1 MKIMIINSNSSLKK
15 AVAQSIPE
23 IKQIFECDSFDS
35 AIDEIKEKHSQ
46 INILNWTKTDYDA
59 PGLISKLKRIRL
71 QHPIYILTI
80 IEREDQKFIH
90 GLMDAGCDDFLF
102 KPFSKEE
109 LAARIKIAE
118 KNIKAEQNFSRAS
131 RKLIK
136 YAKEDPLT
144 GLLNRRA
151 LLDEMIKEMGRSS
164 RDKKFL
170 STVMVS
176 ISNFR
181 ELIEEHGNMSGDM
194 ILFEYALRL
203 KSSCRPYDK
212 TGRYGI
218 STFMILLPD
227 AGSSNASA
235 VAQRVLDTV
244 SKEHFES
251 NGIKFKINTS
261 IGISEL
267 NPEDAPK
274 TKDVTDN
281 LMNDLL
287 IDSLIRRTEKAMS
300 EADRKGPNS
309 IEIIQF

>member
-1 MKIMIINSNSSLKK
+1 MKIMIINSNDSLKK

-23 IKQIFECDSFDS
+23 IKQIFECESFNS
-35 AIDEIKEKHSQ
+35 AINAIKEKHTQ
-46 INILNWTKTDYDA
+46 INIMNWTKSSFDA
-59 PGLISKLKRIRL
+59 PGLVTKLKKIRL
-71 QHPIYILTI
+71 QHPVYILAI
-80 IEREDQKFIH
+80 IDREDQKFIR
-90 GLMDAGCDDFLF
+90 GLMDAGCDDFIF
-102 KPFSKEE
+102 KPFSREE
-109 LAARIKIAE
+109 LAARIKISE
-118 KNIKAEQNFSRAS
+118 KNIKAEINFTRAS

-151 LLDEMIKEMGRSS
+151 LLDEMLKEMGRSA
-164 RDKKFL
+164 RDKKYL
-170 STVMVS
+170 SAMMVS

-212 TGRYGI
+212 LGRYGI

-227 AGSSNASA
+227 AGSSNANT
-235 VAQRVLDTV
+235 VANRVLEAV
-244 SKEHFES
+244 SKDHFES
-251 NGIKFKINTS
+251 NGINFKINTS

-267 NPEDAPK
+267 KPDDVAK

-300 EADRKGPNS
+300 EAEKEGPNS
-309 IEIIQF
+309 IKIIQF

>member
-1 MKIMIINSNSSLKK
+1 MKLMIINSNESLKK

-23 IKQIFECDSFDS
+23 IKQIHECDSFDY

-46 INILNWTKTDYDA
+46 INIINWTKSKYDV
-59 PGLISKLKRIRL
+59 PGLIVKLKKMRL
-71 QHPIYILTI
+71 QHPIYTLVI
-80 IEREDQKFIH
+80 IAREDQKFIP
-90 GLMDAGCDDFLF
+90 GLMEAGCDDFLI

-109 LAARIKIAE
+109 LAARIKICD
-118 KNIKAEQNFSRAS
+118 KIIKTEVSFSKAS

-151 LLDEMIKEMGRSS
+151 LLDEMLKEMGRSS

-181 ELIEEHGNMSGDM
+181 DLIEEHGNMSGDM

-212 TGRYGI
+212 MGRYGI
-218 STFMILLPD
+218 STFLILLPD
-227 AGSSNASA
+227 AGSANAVI
-235 VAQRVLDTV
+235 VANRVLEAV

-274 TKDVTDN
+274 TKELSDN

-300 EADRKGPNS
+300 EAERKGPDS